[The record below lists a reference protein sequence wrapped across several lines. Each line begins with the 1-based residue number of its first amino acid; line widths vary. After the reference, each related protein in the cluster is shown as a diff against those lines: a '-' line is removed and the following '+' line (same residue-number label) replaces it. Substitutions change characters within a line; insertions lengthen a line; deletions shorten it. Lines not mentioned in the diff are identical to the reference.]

1 MSLSDKL
8 NNASKASSTRL
19 CKIGAILQS
28 ESVSKEDRENLKAV
42 LDAPELSQDRIPNV
56 QIGRI
61 LREEGYDISNSA
73 VDRHRRRE
81 CPCTRMVK

>member
-8 NNASKASSTRL
+8 SNASKTSSIRL
-19 CKIGAILQS
+19 CKIGAILHS
-28 ESVSKEDRENLKAV
+28 EALPREDRDNLKAV
-42 LDAPELSQDRIPNV
+42 LDVPELDPNRIPNV